1 MTSESKIAN
10 DAKAIDGAGREA
22 LWLLF
27 QRGPLRTIA
36 LSGSLIGGREWLIR
50 EGYAEF
56 IQAAPQ
62 GWVFLTRA
70 GVNLALTLSLGLRK
84 ARAGA

>member
-10 DAKAIDGAGREA
+10 DAKAIDDAGREA
-22 LWLLF
+22 LWRLF
-27 QRGPLRTIA
+27 QRGPLRTI
-36 LSGSLIGGREWLIR
+36 SLADVIAGREWLIR
-50 EGYAEF
+50 EGYADF

-70 GVNLALTLSLGLRK
+70 GVNLALVLSLGLRK